1 MVEAAVFLTAV
12 LLSLASPWLQQKQ
25 ETAGA
30 VGGAVAWAILA
41 QGPSLAL
48 LTQGTPFL
56 WAGVSPCLIRLL
68 NCYLNYW
75 LLISLYISYGPN
87 ILKD

>member
-41 QGPSLAL
+41 QGPRLAL

-56 WAGVSPCLIRLL
+56 WAGVAPCLIRLL
-68 NCYLNYW
+68 NSNKSQVLDSNLC
-75 LLISLYISYGPN
+75 ISHVPDI
-87 ILKD
+87 